1 MRQDVPPKRPD
12 CKGRASSAIAQ
23 IMEMLTIRDARE
35 ADLAFITGL
44 IADDAIAAARDA
56 PTGQEA
62 TYQHEAF
69 TAIAADPCHRLLV
82 AELAGERV
90 GSFQLSFIPG
100 VALGG
105 AWRGQIE
112 FVRVASSERGGGIG
126 AAMMRW
132 AIAECQRRG
141 CYLVQLTSDNQRPE
155 AHRFYER
162 LGFVPSH
169 TGFKLKLG

>member
-1 MRQDVPPKRPD
+1 MAADVPPPSRD
-12 CKGRASSAIAQ
+12 CKGAPIIARTSG
-23 IMEMLTIRDARE
+23 MDTLTIRDACE
-35 ADLAFITGL
+35 ADLPFITGL
-44 IADDAIAAARDA
+44 IADDAIAAARDK
-56 PTGQEA
+56 PTGEEA
-62 TYQHEAF
+62 IYQREAF
-69 TAIAADPCHRLLV
+69 SAIVADPCHRLLV
-82 AELAGERV
+82 AEMAGERV

-112 FVRVASSERGGGIG
+112 FVRVMSNQRGAGIG
-126 AAMMRW
+126 EAMMRW
-132 AIAECQRRG
+132 AIAQCEQRG
-141 CYLVQLTSDNQRPE
+141 CYLVQLTSDQQRPA